1 MENENYQIKDIAAA
15 PGGSVSGNAKTNITE
30 WIPPVYS
37 QSKSIRLDLKN
48 AIENRCVCI
57 KENSP
62 EIDYYKVLRTQIQQR
77 TKEKNLNT
85 VMVTSVNPGEGK
97 TLTSINLAV
106 TFARELNQTVL
117 LVDCD
122 LKQQTIY
129 KRLGF
134 SGEKGLIDYL
144 VDNKPLKDLIIWP
157 GIEKLTLL
165 SGGRAIQD
173 SSELLGSPRMAAL
186 VAEMKTRYADRY
198 IFFDV
203 PSVLVGADVIAFTSL
218 VDSIILVVEAG
229 ITSLND
235 VKKALELLPK
245 EKFLGFVFNRQKL
258 LNKTKR

>member
-1 MENENYQIKDIAAA
+1 MENENYQIKDNAAA
-15 PGGSVSGNAKTNITE
+15 PGGSVSGNVKTNITE
-30 WIPPVYS
+30 WISPVYS
-37 QSKSIRLDLKN
+37 QSKSVRLDLEN

-57 KENSP
+57 TDSFP

-165 SGGRAIQD
+165 SGGRTIQD

-186 VAEMKTRYADRY
+186 VSEMKNRYADRY

-229 ITSLND
+229 ITSIND

-258 LNKTKR
+258 